1 MHALDD
7 QRGPISVKL
16 YFLETRLVKSNR
28 YSAPS
33 AKRIQLKFQLDDRR
47 QSPRVDVYILYLSCI
62 LLLKVA
68 LAFEFSTL
76 LAFQFSKLLALQ
88 FSKPLRKLKY

>member
-28 YSAPS
+28 YSALSS

-47 QSPRVDVYILYLSCI
+47 QSPRVDVYFLCLSYI

-68 LAFEFSTL
+68 LVFEFSTL
-76 LAFQFSKLLALQ
+76 LAFQFSTLLALQ
-88 FSKPLRKLKY
+88 FS